1 MGFTVVH
8 ECPQCGAPVDLDE
21 TDHLLRCPYCEV
33 NSFLFSNDYSRFVLP
48 HRAGKR
54 DLIYVPYLRFKGSIF
69 SCDIETVR
77 YRIVDIT
84 QLGVP
89 FKRFPMSLGLRPQ
102 AMKMRFAATDTCGTF
117 LKCFLNTQDL
127 ILARAKKLSSVP
139 DTGEVFHRALI
150 GEAVNLIYLPLYVEQ
165 KALFDGITNRPIAR
179 LSDASDI
186 FSSITDRSPRW
197 KLTFLA
203 TLCPRCGWNLNGE
216 KDSVVLTCSNCE
228 TAWEASQGGFVQV
241 DLKVVPGDQPETSYL
256 PFWRMS
262 VHTTGIPIRSYA
274 DFIRATNQPRAI
286 QKAWEEQ
293 EMYFWSPA
301 FKIRPKRFLYLSRQM
316 TVVQKLL
323 DMDGRLPRKNLYPV
337 TLPLSEAIQSIKVT
351 LAGSAVNK
359 MKFMPRFQEIR
370 LSVKGASLIYLPFH
384 ETAHEM
390 IQQHTHVSINKK
402 SLEFGR
408 LL

>member
-1 MGFTVVH
+1 VGFTVEQ
-8 ECPQCGAPVDLDE
+8 ECPQCGAPVELDE
-21 TDHLLRCPYCEV
+21 ADHVLRCPYCEV
-33 NSFLFSNDYSRFVLP
+33 NSFLFSDDCYRFVLP
-48 HRAGKR
+48 HRTGKR

-69 SCDIETVR
+69 SCDMEAVR

-84 QLGVP
+84 RLGVP
-89 FKRFPMSLGLRPQ
+89 FKRFPISLGLRPQ
-102 AMKMRFAATDTCGTF
+102 AMKMRFIAMDTPGSF
-117 LKCFLNTQDL
+117 LKCFLKTRDL
-127 ILARAKKLSSVP
+127 LARAEKHSAAS

-165 KALFDGITNRPIAR
+165 KTLFDGITNRPIAR
-179 LSDASDI
+179 LPDTEDI
-186 FSSITDRSPRW
+186 FSSITDQGPRW

-228 TAWEASQGGFVQV
+228 TAWEAKQNGFVQV
-241 DLKVVPGDQPETSYL
+241 DLKVVPGNLPGTSYL
-256 PFWRMS
+256 PFWRIS
-262 VHTTGIPIRSYA
+262 ARTTGISIASYA
-274 DFIRATNQPRAI
+274 DFIRATNQPKAI
-286 QKAWEEQ
+286 RKAWEGQ
-293 EMYFWSPA
+293 EMYFWCPA

-316 TVVQKLL
+316 TVAQKAL
-323 DMDGRLPRKNLYPV
+323 DADGRLPLKNLYPV
-337 TLPLSEAIQSIKVT
+337 TLPLGEAIQGIKVT
-351 LAGSAVNK
+351 LAGSAMSK
-359 MKFMPRFQEIR
+359 RKFMPRLPDIR
-370 LSVKGASLIYLPFH
+370 IFINSTSLTYLPFH